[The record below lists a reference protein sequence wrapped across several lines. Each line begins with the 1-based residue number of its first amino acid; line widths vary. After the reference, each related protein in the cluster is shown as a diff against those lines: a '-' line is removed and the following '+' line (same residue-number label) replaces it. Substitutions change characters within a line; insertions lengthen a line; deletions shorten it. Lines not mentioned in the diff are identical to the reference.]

1 MGTDSLVQLA
11 VGALGGAI
19 FVAICLRSLPA
30 AVLLY
35 LAFGGVTVIRL
46 GAFKGDE
53 VSQGVFPAH
62 AMASV
67 VIGVWLLKLLVDQ
80 RRSGDRF
87 LALPINLPLFLIL
100 GVAAISLLL
109 GLVRF
114 DRSVASEMKLT
125 VSIGQIVLFAWGI
138 GSYFVAANVVDDSRW
153 LRLATGVLI
162 AMAGL
167 AWFALLAPFPLGE
180 NWEAVSFG
188 GMAASPM
195 CVAMAFHTRR
205 PGMKVLLILLSLA
218 PLYYGISNGK
228 ASFYFFY
235 TTAAATVLLMKLRR
249 GLVVGLPVVL
259 ALYIIAVPLATQDV
273 LPQIARNLIDRE
285 VDQQS
290 LGGRAGR
297 VELAR
302 DALSI
307 WTGYPIFGVGPA
319 NSYAYMTR
327 YSVIGTPHN
336 QYINVLL
343 ELGLVGLVCF
353 LAFLVAGFVTGV
365 RLYYWVRDPFHRA
378 FVLGWLGLFVGMAAG
393 GMAADVTLLSIR
405 NGGLPNFA
413 LYYHQWIL
421 MGLAMS
427 VVRLERQARVE
438 VTEPTPQTPLR
449 PLWV

>member
-1 MGTDSLVQLA
+1 MGTDSVVQLA

-19 FVAICLRSLPA
+19 FVAICLRSLPV

-35 LAFGGVTVIRL
+35 LAFGGITVIRL
-46 GAFKGDE
+46 GAFQGDQ
-53 VSQGVFPAH
+53 VSQGVFPGH

-87 LALPINLPLFLIL
+87 LTLPVNLPLLLIL
-100 GVAAISLLL
+100 GVAAVSLLL
-109 GLVRF
+109 GFVRF
-114 DRSVASEMKLT
+114 DRSVESEIKMT

-167 AWFALLAPFPLGE
+167 AWFALVAPFPLSQ
-180 NWEAVSFG
+180 NWEPVSYG
-188 GMAASPM
+188 GMAAAPM
-195 CVAMAFHTRR
+195 CVAMAFYTRR
-205 PGMKVLLILLSLA
+205 HWAKVLLIFLSLS

-228 ASFYFFY
+228 ASFYFFFA
-235 TTAAATVLLMKLRR
+235 TAVGTVLVMKLRR
-249 GLVVGLPVVL
+249 GLVIGVPVVL
-259 ALYIIAVPLATQDV
+259 ALYIVAVPLASQDA
-273 LPQIARNLIDRE
+273 LPGIVRELIDRE
-285 VDQQS
+285 VEQQS

-302 DALSI
+302 DALNI
-307 WTGYPIFGVGPA
+307 WAGYPLFGVGPA

-393 GMAADVTLLSIR
+393 GLAADVTLLSIR
-405 NGGLPNFA
+405 NGGLPGFA

-427 VVRLERQARVE
+427 VVRLERQAR
-438 VTEPTPQTPLR
+438 TDTAPTPPQPALR
-449 PLWV
+449 PLWT